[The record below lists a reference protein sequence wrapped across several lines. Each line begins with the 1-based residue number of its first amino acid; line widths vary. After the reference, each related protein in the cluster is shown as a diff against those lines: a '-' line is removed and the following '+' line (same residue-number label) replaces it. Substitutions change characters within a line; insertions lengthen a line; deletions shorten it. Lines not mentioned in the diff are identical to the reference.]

1 MNHPA
6 LTTLPLAAGLGLRS
20 PHIQTVLAQPQ
31 AVAWWEVH
39 SENHFGGGAPLAV
52 LAQIRRDYPVS
63 LHGVGLG
70 LGSPGPL
77 DARHLEQLATLV
89 AAIEPAAVSEHLAWN
104 RYNGQCF
111 NDLLPVP
118 RLAGVLDNLCAN
130 IDQLQQRLKR
140 PVLLEN
146 VSSYVVFAEET
157 ITEAELL
164 AELVQRTG
172 CGILL
177 DINNMVV
184 NALNHGIDPL
194 AEIARLPTHAIGE
207 IHIAGHE
214 MFDGVVIDTH
224 GASVSDQVWQLLAQ
238 TLAQI
243 GPRPVLLERD
253 THIPPLTELLLEYAT
268 ASQHLARASQPAEV
282 TA

>member
-1 MNHPA
+1 MNTA
-6 LTTLPLAAGLGLRS
+6 LPLAAGLGLRS
-20 PHIQTVLAQPQ
+20 PHIQEVLATAPT
-31 AVAWWEVH
+31 VAWWEVH

-52 LAQIRRDYPVS
+52 LRAVRERYPVS

-77 DARHLEQLATLV
+77 QTAHLEQLAALV

-118 RLAGVLDNLCAN
+118 RLAGAIEQLVCN
-130 IDQLQQRLKR
+130 IDLVQTRLKR
-140 PVLLEN
+140 PILLEN
-146 VSSYVVFAEET
+146 VSSYVVFEHQEM
-157 ITEAELL
+157 TEAELL
-164 AELVQRTG
+164 AELVTRTG

-177 DINNMVV
+177 DVNNLYV

-194 AEIARLPTHAIGE
+194 TEIRRLPLAAVGE

-214 MFDGVVIDTH
+214 QCADVVIDTH
-224 GASVSDQVWQLLAQ
+224 GAAVCDEVWALLDA
-238 TLAQI
+238 TLALT

-253 THIPPLTELLLEYAT
+253 THIPPLPDLLAECAQAQRHLT
-268 ASQHLARASQPAEV
+268 QTLASNKVPA
-282 TA
+282 